1 MANIVSTLKNRFNI
15 LLADDSETMRFVL
28 KNQLRKNK
36 ILTDF
41 DVHMYE
47 AKDGNEAV
55 EHYLDVKPHIV
66 FLDIHMPNKDGLE
79 ALAEIKEH
87 DPTAY
92 VIMLTSDNT
101 VENVKFALTKGV
113 KGYAIKPLSP
123 NKVDEILTK
132 RIQTLANEN
141 K

>member
-1 MANIVSTLKNRFNI
+1 LANIVSALKNRFNI

-28 KNQLRKNK
+28 KNQLKKNK
-36 ILTDF
+36 ILADY

-47 AKDGNEAV
+47 AEDGIQAV
-55 EHYLDVKPHIV
+55 ESYNEVKPHIV

-79 ALAEIKEH
+79 ALAEIK
-87 DPTAY
+87 DNDSNAY

-123 NKVDEILTK
+123 TKVDEILTK
-132 RIQTLANEN
+132 RIQTLSTRS
-141 K
+141 